1 MSEEIKDIDYKKIG
15 ENIRLIRMTK
25 GISQIKLARS
35 LDISQTHM
43 SNIENGN
50 TGLSLA
56 TAIKISKYLGCS
68 IDELV
73 YGKKQLKDN
82 ERDNNVLSGFS
93 AEDLL
98 DALKLIA
105 LKNKLHSDEHMK

>member
-1 MSEEIKDIDYKKIG
+1 MSEEMQDVDYKKIG
-15 ENIRLIRMTK
+15 ENIRLIRMAK
-25 GISQIKLARS
+25 GTSQIKLARS

-50 TGLSLA
+50 TGLSLT
-56 TAIKISKYLGCS
+56 TAIKISRYLGCS

-73 YGKKQLKDN
+73 YGKKEAKESSKENDILA
-82 ERDNNVLSGFS
+82 GIS

-105 LKNKLHSDEHMK
+105 LKNKLHSGEHMK

>member
-1 MSEEIKDIDYKKIG
+1 MSEEIKDVDYKKIG
-15 ENIRLIRMTK
+15 ENIRLIRMAK
-25 GISQIKLARS
+25 GTSQIKLARA

-50 TGLSLA
+50 TGLSLT
-56 TAIKISKYLGCS
+56 TAIKISRYLGCS

-73 YGKKQLKDN
+73 YGKKE
-82 ERDNNVLSGFS
+82 ERESSKENDILAGLS

-105 LKNKLHSDEHMK
+105 LKNKLHSSGHR

>member
-1 MSEEIKDIDYKKIG
+1 MA
-15 ENIRLIRMTK
+15 K
-25 GISQIKLARS
+25 GTSQIKLARS

-50 TGLSLA
+50 TGFSLT
-56 TAIKISKYLGCS
+56 TAIKISRYLGCS

-73 YGKKQLKDN
+73 YGKKEAKESSKENDILAG
-82 ERDNNVLSGFS
+82 LS

>member
-1 MSEEIKDIDYKKIG
+1 MMSEEIKDVDYKKIG
-15 ENIRLIRMTK
+15 ENIRLIRMAK
-25 GISQIKLARS
+25 GTSQIKLARS

-50 TGLSLA
+50 TGLSLT
-56 TAIKISKYLGCS
+56 TAIKISRYLGCS

-73 YGKKQLKDN
+73 YGKKE
-82 ERDNNVLSGFS
+82 ERESSKENDILAGLS

-105 LKNKLHSDEHMK
+105 LKNKLHSGEHR

>member
-1 MSEEIKDIDYKKIG
+1 MSEEIKDVDYKKIG
-15 ENIRLIRMTK
+15 ENIRLIRMAK
-25 GISQIKLARS
+25 GTSQIKLARS

-50 TGLSLA
+50 TGLSLT
-56 TAIKISKYLGCS
+56 TAIKISRYLGCS

-73 YGKKQLKDN
+73 YGKKE
-82 ERDNNVLSGFS
+82 ERESSKENDILAGLS

-105 LKNKLHSDEHMK
+105 LKNKLHSSEHR

>member
-1 MSEEIKDIDYKKIG
+1 MSEDIKEIDYRKIG
-15 ENIRLIRMTK
+15 ENIRFIRMSK
-25 GISQIKLARS
+25 GVSQIKLARS

-56 TAIKISKYLGCS
+56 TAIKISKYLCCS

-73 YGKKQLKDN
+73 YGKKEAKESSKENDILA
-82 ERDNNVLSGFS
+82 GIS

-105 LKNKLHSDEHMK
+105 LKNKLHSSEHR

>member
-1 MSEEIKDIDYKKIG
+1 MSEEMKDVDYKKIG
-15 ENIRLIRMTK
+15 ENIRLIRMAK
-25 GISQIKLARS
+25 GTSQIKLARS

-50 TGLSLA
+50 TGLSLT
-56 TAIKISKYLGCS
+56 TAIKISRYLGCS

-73 YGKKQLKDN
+73 YGKKEVKESSKENDILAG
-82 ERDNNVLSGFS
+82 LS

-105 LKNKLHSDEHMK
+105 LKNKLHSDEHR

>member
-1 MSEEIKDIDYKKIG
+1 MMSEDIKEIDYRKIG
-15 ENIRLIRMTK
+15 ENIRFTRMSK
-25 GISQIKLARS
+25 GVSQIKLARS

-73 YGKKQLKDN
+73 YGKKEEN
-82 ERDNNVLSGFS
+82 EKKSEQDILAGFS
-93 AEDLL
+93 AEDLI
-98 DALKLIA
+98 DALRLIA
-105 LKNKLHSDEHMK
+105 LKNKLK

>member
-1 MSEEIKDIDYKKIG
+1 MSEEMKDVDYKRIG
-15 ENIRLIRMTK
+15 ENIRLIRMAK
-25 GISQIKLARS
+25 GTSQIKLARS

-50 TGLSLA
+50 TGLSLT
-56 TAIKISKYLGCS
+56 TAIKISRYLGCS

-73 YGKKQLKDN
+73 YGKKEVKESSKENDILAG
-82 ERDNNVLSGFS
+82 LS

-105 LKNKLHSDEHMK
+105 LKNKLHSSEHR

>member
-1 MSEEIKDIDYKKIG
+1 MSEEITDVDYKKIG

-25 GISQIKLARS
+25 GTSQIKLAKS

-50 TGLSLA
+50 TGLSLT
-56 TAIKISKYLGCS
+56 TAIKISRYLGCS

-73 YGKKQLKDN
+73 YGKKEAN
-82 ERDNNVLSGFS
+82 ESSKENDILAGLS

-105 LKNKLHSDEHMK
+105 LKNKLHSSEHR

>member
-1 MSEEIKDIDYKKIG
+1 MSEEMKDVDYKKIG
-15 ENIRLIRMTK
+15 ENIRLIRMAK
-25 GISQIKLARS
+25 GTSQIKLARS

-50 TGLSLA
+50 TGLSLT
-56 TAIKISKYLGCS
+56 TAIKISRYLGCS

-73 YGKKQLKDN
+73 YGKKEAK
-82 ERDNNVLSGFS
+82 ESGKENDILAGLS

-105 LKNKLHSDEHMK
+105 LKNKLHSGEHR

>member
-1 MSEEIKDIDYKKIG
+1 MSEEITDVDYKKIG
-15 ENIRLIRMTK
+15 ENIRLIRMAK
-25 GISQIKLARS
+25 GTSQIKLARS

-50 TGLSLA
+50 TGLSLT
-56 TAIKISKYLGCS
+56 TAVKISRYLGCS

-73 YGKKQLKDN
+73 YGKKEEKESSKENDILAG
-82 ERDNNVLSGFS
+82 LS

-105 LKNKLHSDEHMK
+105 LKNKLHSSEHR

>member
-1 MSEEIKDIDYKKIG
+1 
-15 ENIRLIRMTK
+15 MTK

-43 SNIENGN
+43 SNIENGY

-56 TAIKISKYLGCS
+56 ITIKISRYLGCS

>member
-1 MSEEIKDIDYKKIG
+1 MSEEITDINYKKIG
-15 ENIRLIRMTK
+15 ENIRLIRMAK
-25 GISQIKLARS
+25 GTSQIKLARS

-50 TGLSLA
+50 TGLSLT
-56 TAIKISKYLGCS
+56 TAIKISRYLGCS

-73 YGKKQLKDN
+73 YGKKEEESCKEKDI
-82 ERDNNVLSGFS
+82 LAGFS
-93 AEDLL
+93 AENLL

-105 LKNKLHSDEHMK
+105 LKNKLHSDEHKK

>member
-1 MSEEIKDIDYKKIG
+1 MDEINRIDTVILLVPRRNYVQLLNLMFLLVGQDKA
-15 ENIRLIRMTK
+15 T
-25 GISQIKLARS
+25 
-35 LDISQTHM
+35 
-43 SNIENGN
+43 SN
-50 TGLSLA
+50 TY
-56 TAIKISKYLGCS
+56 AIKISRYLGCS

-73 YGKKQLKDN
+73 YGKKELKDN

-105 LKNKLHSDEHMK
+105 LKNKLRSDEDEK

>member
-1 MSEEIKDIDYKKIG
+1 MSEEIIDLDYKKIG
-15 ENIRLIRMTK
+15 ENIRLIRMAK
-25 GISQIKLARS
+25 GTSQIKLARS

-50 TGLSLA
+50 TGLSLT
-56 TAIKISKYLGCS
+56 TAIKISRYLGCS

-73 YGKKQLKDN
+73 YGKKELKDN

-105 LKNKLHSDEHMK
+105 LKNKLRSDEDEK

>member
-1 MSEEIKDIDYKKIG
+1 MSEEMKNVDYKKIG
-15 ENIRLIRMTK
+15 ENIRLIRMAK
-25 GISQIKLARS
+25 GTSQIKLARS

-50 TGLSLA
+50 TGLSLT
-56 TAIKISKYLGCS
+56 TAVKISRYLGCS

-73 YGKKQLKDN
+73 YGKKEEKESSKENDILAG
-82 ERDNNVLSGFS
+82 LS

-105 LKNKLHSDEHMK
+105 LKNKLHSSEHR

>member
-1 MSEEIKDIDYKKIG
+1 MSEEMKDVDYKKIG
-15 ENIRLIRMTK
+15 ENIRLIRMAK
-25 GISQIKLARS
+25 GTSQIKLARS

-50 TGLSLA
+50 TGLSLT
-56 TAIKISKYLGCS
+56 TAIKISRYLGCS

-73 YGKKQLKDN
+73 YGKKE
-82 ERDNNVLSGFS
+82 ERESSKENDILAGLS

-105 LKNKLHSDEHMK
+105 LKNKLHSSEHR

>member
-1 MSEEIKDIDYKKIG
+1 MSEEMKDVDYKKIG
-15 ENIRLIRMTK
+15 ENIRLIRMAK
-25 GISQIKLARS
+25 GTSQIKLARS

-50 TGLSLA
+50 TGLSLT
-56 TAIKISKYLGCS
+56 TAIKISRYLGCS

-73 YGKKQLKDN
+73 YGKKETKESSKENDILAG
-82 ERDNNVLSGFS
+82 LS

-105 LKNKLHSDEHMK
+105 LKNKLHSSEYR

>member
-1 MSEEIKDIDYKKIG
+1 MMSEETKDIDYKKIG
-15 ENIRLIRMTK
+15 EHIRFIRMTR
-25 GISQIKLARS
+25 GVSQIKLARS

-56 TAIKISKYLGCS
+56 TAIKISSYLGCS

-73 YGKKQLKDN
+73 YGKTEEKGKEAEQDILA
-82 ERDNNVLSGFS
+82 GFS
-93 AEDLL
+93 VEDLV
-98 DALKLIA
+98 DALRLIA
-105 LKNKLHSDEHMK
+105 LKNKLYSGEHR

>member
-1 MSEEIKDIDYKKIG
+1 MSEEMKDIDYKKIG
-15 ENIRLIRMTK
+15 ENIRIIRMTK
-25 GISQIKLARS
+25 GTSQIKLARS

-56 TAIKISKYLGCS
+56 TAIKISRYLGCS

-73 YGKKQLKDN
+73 YGKKEAKESSKENDILA
-82 ERDNNVLSGFS
+82 GIS

-105 LKNKLHSDEHMK
+105 LKNKLHSDENMK

>member
-1 MSEEIKDIDYKKIG
+1 MSEEIKDVDYKKIG
-15 ENIRLIRMTK
+15 ENIRLIRMAK
-25 GISQIKLARS
+25 GTSQIKLARS

-50 TGLSLA
+50 TGLSLT
-56 TAIKISKYLGCS
+56 TAIKISRYLGCS

-73 YGKKQLKDN
+73 YGIKEAKESSKENDILAG
-82 ERDNNVLSGFS
+82 LS

-105 LKNKLHSDEHMK
+105 LKNKLHSGEHR

>member
-1 MSEEIKDIDYKKIG
+1 MMSEEIKEIDYKKIG
-15 ENIRLIRMTK
+15 ENIRFTRMSK
-25 GISQIKLARS
+25 GVSQIKLARS

-56 TAIKISKYLGCS
+56 TAIKISSYLGCS

-73 YGKKQLKDN
+73 YGRKAEKEKRAEQDIMT
-82 ERDNNVLSGFS
+82 GIS

-98 DALKLIA
+98 DALRLIA
-105 LKNKLHSDEHMK
+105 LKNKLKAGERI

>member
-1 MSEEIKDIDYKKIG
+1 MSEEMKDVDYKKIG
-15 ENIRLIRMTK
+15 ENIRLIRMAK
-25 GISQIKLARS
+25 GTSQIKLARS

-50 TGLSLA
+50 TGLSLT
-56 TAIKISKYLGCS
+56 TAIKISRYLGCS

-73 YGKKQLKDN
+73 YGKKEVKESSKENDILAG
-82 ERDNNVLSGFS
+82 LS

-105 LKNKLHSDEHMK
+105 LKNKLHSSEHR